1 MLGKKKWRE
10 SFNSRKWVQ
19 KKIYRT
25 GNLGEGG
32 LQRVTVS
39 VRKLKD
45 EELINASEQWGGMII
60 AVLYLLYMVMME
72 ARTQ

>member
-1 MLGKKKWRE
+1 M
-10 SFNSRKWVQ
+10 
-19 KKIYRT
+19 
-25 GNLGEGG
+25 GEGG

>member
-1 MLGKKKWRE
+1 MVPLTGRML
-10 SFNSRKWVQ
+10 NSVLIGLE

-25 GNLGEGG
+25 GNLGEGR